1 MNYSIVEI
9 KLKNFLQFRNAAV
22 KFNTAPG
29 RNITV
34 IQGPGGSGK
43 TGLLKA
49 IDWCLYNTPASEGI
63 FVSTHPVC
71 NFRTFNALKP
81 CDSAEICVE
90 LRLDT
95 PEGPLQV
102 SRSVKV
108 YKDQAGGEFMDSKT
122 MRFTACRL
130 TKAGSQALPA
140 PGNVAETIFP
150 PAMRAISFIDA
161 DYFRI
166 MPHIWGKNEVK
177 KALLGFPQAVSESTL
192 NRLERDGLNAAKSLS
207 AGEQV
212 RLGYSVLSDL
222 REKSGLASPLII
234 DSPFAMLP
242 CDCFGTIAEWFKE
255 RFKASQVILLVSGGI
270 YPKELVSTLAP
281 AVSDR
286 YLIQPSLPGVSE
298 VKKTT

>member
-1 MNYSIVEI
+1 MNFSIAEL

-29 RNITV
+29 RNIAV

-49 IDWCLYNTPASEGI
+49 IDWCLYNTPAWESF
-63 FVSTHPVC
+63 FVSTQPVC

-81 CDSAEICVE
+81 GGSAEICVE
-90 LRLDT
+90 LLLDT
-95 PEGPLQV
+95 PEGPLHL

-108 YKDQAGGEFMDSKT
+108 WKDPAGGEFLDSKT
-122 MRFTACRL
+122 MRFTAYRS
-130 TKAGSQALPA
+130 TKTDSQAIPV
-140 PGNVAETIFP
+140 PGNVLETIFP
-150 PAMRAISFIDA
+150 PPMRAISFVDA

-177 KALLGFPQAVSESTL
+177 KALLGLPQAVSEGTL
-192 NRLERDGLNAAKSLS
+192 DKFERRGWRAASALS
-207 AGEQV
+207 EAEQV
-212 RLGYSVLSDL
+212 TLGYSVLSDL

-255 RFKASQVILLVSGGI
+255 RFKASQVILLVSGGL
-270 YPKELVSTLAP
+270 YPKELASILAP
-281 AVSDR
+281 ALGGSFVIR
-286 YLIQPSLPGVSE
+286 PTAGGVSE
-298 VKKTT
+298 LRKI